1 MSALRA
7 QLRAELQLVSRNGEQ
22 LLLTLGI
29 PVLLLVFF
37 GLVDVLPT
45 DTDKPAQFL
54 LPGILAL
61 AVMSS
66 AMVSLGIATGFERS
80 YQVLK
85 RLGAT
90 PLGRS
95 RLILAKIISVF
106 CVEVVQMIVLL
117 PIGLMLGWRPANAT
131 WLLAILV
138 VLLGTSAF
146 AGIGLTMAGT
156 LRGEINLAAQN
167 GLYLVLLLLGG
178 IIVPMDKLPTP
189 LRAVGHALPSG
200 ALADVM
206 REALTGTS
214 SMLGTSPVVAGLAFN
229 LVVMITHIP
238 KLVNLSASKGPLH
251 YSLHILLVTT
261 ALMFWSPVCGPLRE
275 WQLKPGGKMI
285 YMFVLSFV
293 PTIPAGWLTFATG
306 SVYRH
311 YDTPI
316 RVWGISVLGDQQA
329 AGGIMKL
336 GGSVFIW
343 AIIVFL
349 FFKRFIGNFHE
360 QQSYLH
366 DDNIPDSEIV
376 GTEEPL
382 LYEDVTRAFA
392 QVRPPIEE

>member
-189 LRAVGHALPSG
+189 LRAIGHALPSG

-214 SMLGTSPVVAGLAFN
+214 SMLGTSLAVLLLWAGIAPLVAVRLFR
-229 LVVMITHIP
+229 
-238 KLVNLSASKGPLH
+238 
-251 YSLHILLVTT
+251 
-261 ALMFWSPVCGPLRE
+261 WS
-275 WQLKPGGKMI
+275 
-285 YMFVLSFV
+285 
-293 PTIPAGWLTFATG
+293 
-306 SVYRH
+306 
-311 YDTPI
+311 
-316 RVWGISVLGDQQA
+316 
-329 AGGIMKL
+329 
-336 GGSVFIW
+336 
-343 AIIVFL
+343 
-349 FFKRFIGNFHE
+349 
-360 QQSYLH
+360 
-366 DDNIPDSEIV
+366 
-376 GTEEPL
+376 
-382 LYEDVTRAFA
+382 
-392 QVRPPIEE
+392 